1 MRKFVITTSLLV
13 GLTTPVFASDKNPAA
28 NKPSDASAEVAMV
41 AVISAETSG
50 ESTLSDVA
58 SLSESLEA
66 LVKPMGKKVEDC
78 NGEVAAARHELTRLE
93 SALKTEEASLHKSF
107 AEIKILKVALEG
119 SGCKVLV
126 GCRSFDRET
135 VAQVMEQ
142 RIETY
147 FANSEALKSL
157 RESIATQKVALEAS
171 IAKQAKWQAKE
182 KELLNKVELL
192 ENAHDEL
199 VNGKPTGV
207 SSSVVANISLFQLE
221 VTKMLGIKK
230 TGPAKE
236 AVPAAPA
243 FALDADIE
251 VEADVEVDAELDLPD
266 AEQTLTEVEIILGD
280 GK

>member
-1 MRKFVITTSLLV
+1 
-13 GLTTPVFASDKNPAA
+13 
-28 NKPSDASAEVAMV
+28 
-41 AVISAETSG
+41 
-50 ESTLSDVA
+50 
-58 SLSESLEA
+58 
-66 LVKPMGKKVEDC
+66 
-78 NGEVAAARHELTRLE
+78 
-93 SALKTEEASLHKSF
+93 
-107 AEIKILKVALEG
+107 
-119 SGCKVLV
+119 
-126 GCRSFDRET
+126 
-135 VAQVMEQ
+135 MEQ

-147 FANSEALKSL
+147 IANSEALKSL
-157 RESIATQKVALEAS
+157 RDSIATQKVALEAS

-207 SSSVVANISLFQLE
+207 SGSVVANISLFQLE

-243 FALDADIE
+243 FELDADIE